1 MIWTLLVGL
10 VVGAIAKLIMPGK
23 NPGGIFVTMLLGVG
37 GAFLASWVGT
47 AAGWY
52 EYEGQAGIIASVIG
66 AMALVFIYQAIT
78 GRTTHKKIV

>member
-23 NPGGIFVTMLLGVG
+23 NPGGIFVTMLLGGG
-37 GAFLASWVGT
+37 GAFLANWIGS

-52 EYEGQAGIIASVIG
+52 EYEGQAGIIASIIG
-66 AMALVFIYQAIT
+66 AMVLVFLYQAVT
-78 GRTTHKKIV
+78 GRMAQKKIT